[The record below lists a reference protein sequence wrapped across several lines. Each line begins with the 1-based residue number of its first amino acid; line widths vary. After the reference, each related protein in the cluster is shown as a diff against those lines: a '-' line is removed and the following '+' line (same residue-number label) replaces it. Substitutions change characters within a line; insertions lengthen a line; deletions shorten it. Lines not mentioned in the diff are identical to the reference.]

1 MPKQEHNMI
10 KLKDL
15 LNEGKKSK
23 NVEGVR
29 YVMAIHN
36 NTKDIIDLVIDEK
49 KDPKEVMGAFGTPLL
64 NAIKAVLKHNYK
76 PHPADSSNADKLEEF
91 LSEIKKYEK
100 IVELLIKRPSK
111 AGIKRLELAWRHI
124 WNQKG
129 GGRIGLNGQGPHRDT
144 IIESS
149 LNESYY
155 KTASEAADA
164 ARKYAEKKGYTIDED
179 DWQSQ
184 IAMGGRYSR
193 LRPGKG
199 KTHEFSIKLLKNG
212 KPQKKMLQI
221 SLYGMAS
228 GHFELT
234 NYIN

>member
-10 KLKDL
+10 KLK
-15 LNEGKKSK
+15 
-23 NVEGVR
+23 
-29 YVMAIHN
+29 
-36 NTKDIIDLVIDEK
+36 
-49 KDPKEVMGAFGTPLL
+49 
-64 NAIKAVLKHNYK
+64 
-76 PHPADSSNADKLEEF
+76 
-91 LSEIKKYEK
+91 
-100 IVELLIKRPSK
+100 EL
-111 AGIKRLELAWRHI
+111 
-124 WNQKG
+124 
-129 GGRIGLNGQGPHRDT
+129 
-144 IIESS
+144 

-155 KTASEAADA
+155 KTASAAADD
-164 ARKYAEKKGYTIDED
+164 ARKFAEKKGYTIDED

-184 IAMGGRYSR
+184 IVMGGRYSR

-199 KTHEFSIKLLKNG
+199 KTHDFSIKLIKNG

>member
-10 KLKDL
+10 KLK
-15 LNEGKKSK
+15 
-23 NVEGVR
+23 
-29 YVMAIHN
+29 
-36 NTKDIIDLVIDEK
+36 
-49 KDPKEVMGAFGTPLL
+49 
-64 NAIKAVLKHNYK
+64 
-76 PHPADSSNADKLEEF
+76 
-91 LSEIKKYEK
+91 
-100 IVELLIKRPSK
+100 EL
-111 AGIKRLELAWRHI
+111 
-124 WNQKG
+124 
-129 GGRIGLNGQGPHRDT
+129 
-144 IIESS
+144 

-155 KTASEAADA
+155 KTASAAVDD
-164 ARKYAEKKGYTIDED
+164 ARKFAEKKGYKIDED

-184 IAMGGRYSR
+184 IVMGGRYSR

-199 KTHEFSIKLLKNG
+199 KTHDFSIKLLKNG